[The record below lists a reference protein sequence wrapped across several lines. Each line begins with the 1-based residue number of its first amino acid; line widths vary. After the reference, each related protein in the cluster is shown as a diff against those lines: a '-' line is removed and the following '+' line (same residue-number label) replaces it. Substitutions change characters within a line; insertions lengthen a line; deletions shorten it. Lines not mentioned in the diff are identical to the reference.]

1 MRRMVPVLLST
12 ITVGLATAAS
22 ASADAVW
29 LCRPGLANDP
39 CQIPQDTTI
48 RELDGSERVETPKA
62 SDTPAIDCF
71 YVYPTVSNQLT
82 ANADFSRDPEIESIA
97 KFQAARFNQQCR
109 VYAPIYRQATLA
121 SIGTGYASA
130 SGADRQLAYKDVVDA
145 WREYL
150 AKDNDGRGVVL
161 IGHSQGTGMLR
172 QLLRREI
179 EPDPAQLRRLVS
191 ALLIGGN
198 VTVAEGRDVGGDFR
212 STPLCTRRAQ
222 VACVVAYSTF
232 AQDPT
237 TDARFGRSRT
247 PAATDQSTLPGG
259 PGYAVAC
266 TDPRPLAGESG
277 PLRILLPT
285 EPYAPGPIA
294 AGIIITNGGPAPT
307 APTTWV
313 VPADRYTGACRTIN
327 GANVLRIEP
336 VGASRRPNFF
346 PEPNWGTHLVDVN
359 LAYESLVA
367 LVAQQ
372 ARRWTAPELR
382 LTRRCVGRGRL
393 RVRVSG
399 PETEFIREVRF
410 KFARRL
416 VARDR
421 SAAYERTLSGRT
433 VASTRARTL
442 RAVIRLDAGPRR
454 VILQRTLPGCGT
466 R

>member
-1 MRRMVPVLLST
+1 MRLLVL
-12 ITVGLATAAS
+12 TVLCSFGVALGTAVT
-22 ASADAVW
+22 ASADVEW
-29 LCRPGLANDP
+29 LCRPGLADDP
-39 CQIPQDTTI
+39 CQIPQDTTV
-48 RELDGSERVETPKA
+48 RELDGTERVETPKA
-62 SDTPAIDCF
+62 PGRPKVDCF

-82 ANADFSRDPEIESIA
+82 ANADKSRDPEVVSIA

-109 VYAPIYRQATLA
+109 MYAPIYRQSTLA

-130 SGADRQLAYKDVVDA
+130 SGADRQLAYRDVLEA

-179 EPDPAQLRRLVS
+179 EPDASQLRRIVS

-198 VTVAEGRDVGGDFR
+198 VNVAEGKDVGGDFR
-212 STPLCTRRAQ
+212 VTPLCTRPAQ
-222 VACVVAYSTF
+222 ISCVVAFSTF
-232 AQDPT
+232 AEDPSA
-237 TDARFGRSRT
+237 DARFGRSRT

-259 PGYAVAC
+259 PGFAVAC

-277 PLRILLPT
+277 PLRALVPT

-294 AGIIITNGGPAPT
+294 AGIIITNGGPSPT

-313 VPADRYTGACRTIN
+313 IPPDRYSGGCRTIN

-336 VGASRRPNFF
+336 IGSSRKPNFF
-346 PEPNWGTHLVDVN
+346 PEPNWGTHLFDVN
-359 LAYESLVA
+359 IAYEPLVSLVG
-367 LVAQQ
+367 QQ
-372 ARRWTAPELR
+372 ARRWTEPDLA

-393 RVRVSG
+393 RVRLAG
-399 PETEFIREVRF
+399 AEAEFVRDVNF
-410 KFARRL
+410 KFGKRR

-421 SAAYERTLSGRT
+421 TPAFDRTLSGRT
-433 VASTRARTL
+433 VASTRAKTL
-442 RAVIRLDAGPRR
+442 RAIVYLEAGPKR
-454 VILQRTLPGCGT
+454 VILERTLPSCGT